1 MIIPRGGDNYAGID
15 FDVTTKSLAN
25 ISSIKIKI

>member
-15 FDVTTKSLAN
+15 FDVTTKAWPTFQVL
-25 ISSIKIKI
+25 K